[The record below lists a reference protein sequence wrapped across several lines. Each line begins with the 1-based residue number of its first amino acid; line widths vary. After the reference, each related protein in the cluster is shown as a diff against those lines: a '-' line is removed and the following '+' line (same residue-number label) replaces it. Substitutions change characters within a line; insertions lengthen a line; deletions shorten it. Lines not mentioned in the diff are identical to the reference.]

1 MWLLHLQYLKPT
13 TNLSFSLDPVP
24 CAVASEVEVSVSD
37 AVPAR
42 SYRGRRLPLPAAGT
56 ARLPTRTGHCQEL
69 HYSFCFNPL
78 MWIQVAVSVPRLWH
92 SNKWL
97 AWEGGGEAPDP
108 GNSGWG
114 PRLLSPRRRPPS
126 PGGHCFGAGQW
137 ESPILKH
144 SAIFSPWSVPSAVG
158 GSLARRRTP
167 ARLPPRPAPSPAL
180 GGRPSQLGLSLRQRA
195 HARADSRSH
204 WLLPVANPR
213 DRRRRAPPPSPA
225 PAGSGSAARSCW
237 LRRPRGAG

>member
-97 AWEGGGEAPDP
+97 AWEGGGGGGARP
-108 GNSGWG
+108 GELGMGSPPAVPPPPPTV
-114 PRLLSPRRRPPS
+114 PR
-126 PGGHCFGAGQW
+126 
-137 ESPILKH
+137 
-144 SAIFSPWSVPSAVG
+144 
-158 GSLARRRTP
+158 GSL
-167 ARLPPRPAPSPAL
+167 LWSRPVGKSYFKAL
-180 GGRPSQLGLSLRQRA
+180 
-195 HARADSRSH
+195 
-204 WLLPVANPR
+204 
-213 DRRRRAPPPSPA
+213 
-225 PAGSGSAARSCW
+225 CYF
-237 LRRPRGAG
+237 